1 MMYDKDAGH
10 KVFMEDVYE
19 CESRLPGGVWSP
31 AGIPWTDVVR
41 TYTVTVT
48 HTIHG
53 KTATVR
59 RRRKIGM
66 PENWATG
73 KIRQRNFERV
83 GIMATKITSEIRTTE
98 KVATEK
104 VTTENWAS
112 GKFGNGKIRQRKM
125 SGRVGKKNNKNLCH
139 QK

>member
-48 HTIHG
+48 HTIRG
-53 KTATVR
+53 KTATVKR
-59 RRRKIGM
+59 QRKIGM

-73 KIRQRNFERV
+73 KN
-83 GIMATKITSEIRTTE
+83 S
-98 KVATEK
+98 
-104 VTTENWAS
+104 
-112 GKFGNGKIRQRKM
+112 
-125 SGRVGKKNNKNLCH
+125 
-139 QK
+139 